1 MRRLRLRVVHMRPL
15 ELAGMSDGWL
25 LSHVSMPERTLAKLK
40 GEGTTRAESLIE
52 RYSMMRCA
60 ALLELARREDDY

>member
-1 MRRLRLRVVHMRPL
+1 
-15 ELAGMSDGWL
+15 MSDGWL